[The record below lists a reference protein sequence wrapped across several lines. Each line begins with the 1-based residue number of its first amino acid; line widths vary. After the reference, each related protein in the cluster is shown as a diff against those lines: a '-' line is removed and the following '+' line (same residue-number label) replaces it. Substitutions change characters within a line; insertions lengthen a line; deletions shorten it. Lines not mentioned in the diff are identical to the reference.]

1 MREHYDFV
9 DDVTPDVD
17 HWERVQRRLENAAMV
32 IEDAESDARRYGDV
46 WQADLRA
53 ALGRVL
59 AELSWVDD
67 QLAAARVR
75 TGNRR

>member
-1 MREHYDFV
+1 MREHYDFI

-32 IEDAESDARRYGDV
+32 IEDAESDAKRYGDV